1 MSASAGPEK
10 QDFHTF
16 LAQLPWIFVFSLNC
30 GGPAFCSTFS
40 TFFFL
45 PFFRASFLIMNLL
58 EDTAILTYS
67 FFHLLVLKRRSVCKF
82 TVLMSFFL
90 CELHVFK
97 EWDAKKPC
105 WETLPAFR
113 TLLAARW
120 RKFPLCSRTA
130 QIMGQNAYFHHR
142 LLAM

>member
-1 MSASAGPEK
+1 MSASAGPEN

-16 LAQLPWIFVFSLNC
+16 LAQLPSISVFSLNC

-97 EWDAKKPC
+97 EWDAKK
-105 WETLPAFR
+105 
-113 TLLAARW
+113 TLLGDVGSVSHFTAARC
-120 RKFPLCSRTA
+120 RKFLV
-130 QIMGQNAYFHHR
+130 
-142 LLAM
+142 LLAYHANNGSPVATVCMRRYL